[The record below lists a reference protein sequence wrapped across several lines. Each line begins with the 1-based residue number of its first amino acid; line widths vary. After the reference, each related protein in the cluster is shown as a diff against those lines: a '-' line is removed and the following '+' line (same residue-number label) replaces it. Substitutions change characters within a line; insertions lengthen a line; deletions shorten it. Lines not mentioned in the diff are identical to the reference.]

1 MSSSFV
7 GIDSRYFDQQSP
19 PEDVTCV
26 DLDTNMVT
34 QYVVVSLF
42 CVNSVTFAII
52 ATGVIMLFF
61 AVFFIMSFFHFYFFV
76 IVCCCCFLGDIAFT
90 IIVAI

>member
-1 MSSSFV
+1 MNKFEFILRIKMSSSVV

-34 QYVVVSLF
+34 QYVFVSLL
-42 CVNSVTFAII
+42 CVNVVAFAII
-52 ATGVIMLFF
+52 ATDVIVFF
-61 AVFFIMSFFHFYFFV
+61 AVFFIISFFIYVSSLSV
-76 IVCCCCFLGDIAFT
+76 IVGVF
-90 IIVAI
+90 

>member
-1 MSSSFV
+1 MQVFFDPSSRLTRKNLRYVLRIKLAFSVV

-34 QYVVVSLF
+34 QYE
-42 CVNSVTFAII
+42 
-52 ATGVIMLFF
+52 
-61 AVFFIMSFFHFYFFV
+61 AVSFFVNGFWY
-76 IVCCCCFLGDIAFT
+76 
-90 IIVAI
+90 

>member
-34 QYVVVSLF
+34 QYVVVSLL
-42 CVNSVTFAII
+42 CVNSVAFAII
-52 ATGVIMLFF
+52 ATGVVMLFL
-61 AVFFIMSFFHFYFFV
+61 AVFFYYVVFSFCFFV
-76 IVCCCCFLGDIAFT
+76 IVCYCCFLGDIAFT

>member
-1 MSSSFV
+1 MSSSVV

-34 QYVVVSLF
+34 QYVFVSLL
-42 CVNSVTFAII
+42 CVVAFAII
-52 ATGVIMLFF
+52 ATDLIVFF
-61 AVFFIMSFFHFYFFV
+61 AVFFIMSFFIYVSSLSV
-76 IVCCCCFLGDIAFT
+76 IVGVF
-90 IIVAI
+90 